1 MFPDKVLQ
9 KLIRSKYFIQCH
21 CNFIIGIQNCIPIN
35 DILHWLLGAGCVHDL
50 VLPTERVIVFVKAA
64 SQIIS
69 CTGPIPILQLLHLYV
84 WFWYVVDRMGYYTSI
99 DQYNICQDALF
110 QDSRRV
116 SISALMC
123 TMLYCT
129 VCRYN
134 IVLYWTDW

>member
-1 MFPDKVLQ
+1 MSLLSSLSSGILKWFLCQLESSSMIPFTDLYSTSISNASRTAKEL
-9 KLIRSKYFIQCH
+9 FI
-21 CNFIIGIQNCIPIN
+21 
-35 DILHWLLGAGCVHDL
+35 
-50 VLPTERVIVFVKAA
+50 KAA